1 MEYLTPD
8 EKFKAIERMTDN
20 SNFVQLAE
28 LFSEMKRTKLYK
40 FRGYETFKSFVE
52 IEYMYSGSQAAKL
65 ANIHDNV
72 MQELDLGVEL
82 SESIGYERMSIIYPI
97 LSKRKMSFEDRMKW
111 VELAENTPI
120 PDLRQ
125 AVKDFRDA
133 NKEGKDLKDI
143 FIEQY
148 MEKMTAV
155 FNCSSKEL
163 QFKNALIYN
172 SMGEE
177 EVKNLKGKVRILQ
190 KAFEEQISETQT
202 EIDTEDGG
210 DV

>member
-40 FRGYETFKSFVE
+40 YRGYETFKSFVE
-52 IEYMYSGSQAAKL
+52 IEYMYSGSQASKL

-82 SESIGYERMSIIYPI
+82 CESVGYERMSIIYPI
-97 LSKRKMSFEDRMKW
+97 LSKSKMSFEDRVKW

-120 PDLRQ
+120 PELRQ
-125 AVKDFRDA
+125 AVKDFRNT

-148 MEKMTAV
+148 TEKMTAV
-155 FNCSSKEL
+155 FNCSAKEL
-163 QFKNALIYN
+163 KFKNALLFN

-177 EVKNLKGKVRILQ
+177 EVKTLKGRVRILQ

-202 EIDTEDGG
+202 EIETEDGG
-210 DV
+210 NV